1 MRKSEESS
9 RLVACG
15 CVSPYRTEGSGRNE
29 AEGAKGGK
37 QEVGGGKGQKEEK
50 ERGES
55 PESNKPAKIEVT
67 LKLLHG

>member
-1 MRKSEESS
+1 M
-9 RLVACG
+9 LVPTEPKVAAE
-15 CVSPYRTEGSGRNE
+15 TEG
-29 AEGAKGGK
+29 EGAKGGK
-37 QEVGGGKGQKEEK
+37 QEGGGGKGQKEEK

>member
-1 MRKSEESS
+1 MLVPTEPKVAAETREKERREGNRK
-9 RLVACG
+9 
-15 CVSPYRTEGSGRNE
+15 
-29 AEGAKGGK
+29 GAA
-37 QEVGGGKGQKEEK
+37 GKGQKEEK